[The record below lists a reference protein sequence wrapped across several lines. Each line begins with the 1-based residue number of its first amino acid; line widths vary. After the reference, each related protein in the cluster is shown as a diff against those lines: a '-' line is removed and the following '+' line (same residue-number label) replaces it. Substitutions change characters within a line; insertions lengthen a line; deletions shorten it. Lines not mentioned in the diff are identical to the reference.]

1 MNMVKFNLKLIWI
14 RFVFNTLHC
23 LPLCMHWTWQLYS
36 TGSLR
41 PPWHPM

>member
-1 MNMVKFNLKLIWI
+1 MSMVKFSSKQIWI
-14 RFVFNTLHC
+14 WFVFNTLHY
-23 LPLCMHWTWQLYS
+23 LPVCMHWTRQTYS